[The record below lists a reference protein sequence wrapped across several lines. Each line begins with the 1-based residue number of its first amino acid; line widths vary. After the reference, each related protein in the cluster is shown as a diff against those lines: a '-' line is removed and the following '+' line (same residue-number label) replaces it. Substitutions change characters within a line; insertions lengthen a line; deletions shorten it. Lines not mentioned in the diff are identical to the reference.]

1 MATLPKFPAVLVDT
15 NVFSYLMKAGDTRA
29 AMYAP
34 HVVGKNMCV
43 AFVTVGELYFG
54 AYKRKWGAAKVEDL
68 NRRLRSAVIVPYD
81 LPLCYTYADLK
92 SKTISSGRTIPDND
106 LWIASCAVRHSIP
119 LISHNRQHF
128 VEIPGLMLISE
139 A

>member
-1 MATLPKFPAVLVDT
+1 MATPPKSSAVLVDT
-15 NVFSYLMKAGDTRA
+15 NVFSYLMKSGDTRA
-29 AMYAP
+29 AMYVP
-34 HVVGKNMCV
+34 HVEGKSVGV
-43 AFVTVGELYFG
+43 SFVTVGELYFG
-54 AYKRKWGAAKVEDL
+54 AYKRNWGAAKIEDL
-68 NRRLRSAVIVPYD
+68 DGRLRSVVIVPYD
-81 LPLCYTYADLK
+81 LPLCTTYASLK

-128 VEIPGLMLISE
+128 VRIPGLMLISE